1 MQWKDAR
8 WTMKETL
15 KVLGL
20 TALATAIAP
29 AATISWQPAVANTTE
44 SDIITGGTLV
54 VASNSAGA
62 TDQTING
69 VTFTAQGGGP
79 LASNAA
85 GTFYTT
91 GSGANTTGS
100 ASLDALLDS
109 HSYVAGSGSFTFDI
123 TGLNVG
129 DSYDIQIFAV
139 GDTRGCCSTR
149 TQSFSGDGVVFSDLL
164 SRNDPSSVV
173 GSFVA
178 DAEIQTITVNGP
190 TDPGLSGF
198 QVRNVT
204 GIPEPSAFLLAG
216 LSGLS
221 LLLRRRK

>member
-1 MQWKDAR
+1 M
-8 WTMKETL
+8 
-15 KVLGL
+15 
-20 TALATAIAP
+20 
-29 AATISWQPAVANTTE
+29 
-44 SDIITGGTLV
+44 
-54 VASNSAGA
+54 
-62 TDQTING
+62 
-69 VTFTAQGGGP
+69 
-79 LASNAA
+79 
-85 GTFYTT
+85 
-91 GSGANTTGS
+91 
-100 ASLDALLDS
+100 
-109 HSYVAGSGSFTFDI
+109 AGSGSFTFDI

-178 DAEIQTITVNGP
+178 DADFQTITVNGP

-204 GIPEPSAFLLAG
+204 AIPEPSAFLLAG